1 MKRTRNYL
9 KITAILCVFFF
20 LLSCDN
26 TVGDNDLSGVVL
38 IVTNIIGMDA
48 LGKDADYLASDVIT
62 VGAGGV
68 GVGYLT
74 NPIVVTL
81 EAKLKKPESI
91 IPGISYKTSVMI
103 DRYTITYTSPE
114 GDPVPAA
121 FEGRLAVVCEVD
133 ASVDVEIVAV
143 RAEAKAV
150 PPLSLLE
157 GTLNVYWAVAEIV
170 FIGHDLDGNRVE
182 ATGYITV
189 YFADWADL

>member
-1 MKRTRNYL
+1 MKRTKNSL

-26 TVGDNDLSGVVL
+26 TVGDNDRSGVVL
-38 IVTNIIGMDA
+38 TVTRIVGRDA
-48 LGKDADYLASDVIT
+48 HGNDADYLASDVET
-62 VGAGGV
+62 VIGDLQ
-68 GVGYLT
+68 GYLT
-74 NPIVVTL
+74 DPIMITL
-81 EAKLKKPESI
+81 EAKLKKPEPI
-91 IPGISYKTSVMI
+91 IPGASYKTSVMI

-143 RAEAKAV
+143 RAETKAV
-150 PPLSLLE
+150 PPLSLLDD
-157 GTLNVYWAVAEIV
+157 TLNVYWAVAEIV
-170 FIGHDLDGNRVE
+170 FIGHDLEGNAVD

-189 YFADWADL
+189 YFADWTDL

>member
-1 MKRTRNYL
+1 MKRTKNSL
-9 KITAILCVFFF
+9 KITAILSVFFF

-26 TVGDNDLSGVVL
+26 TVGTDDKSAIIL
-38 IVTNIIGMDA
+38 IVTRIVGTDA
-48 LGKDADYLASDVIT
+48 LGNDADYLASDVQT
-62 VGAGGV
+62 GG
-68 GVGYLT
+68 GYLT
-74 NPIVVTL
+74 NPILITL
-81 EAKLKKPESI
+81 EAKFKKPEPI
-91 IPGISYKTSVMI
+91 LPGSSYKTSVMI

-114 GDPVPAA
+114 GDPIPAS

-157 GTLNVYWAVAEIV
+157 GTLNVYWAVAEIR
-170 FIGHDLDGNRVE
+170 FIGHDLGGNVVE

>member
-1 MKRTRNYL
+1 MKRTKNSL

-26 TVGDNDLSGVVL
+26 TVGTDDKSGVIL
-38 IVTNIIGMDA
+38 TITRIVGMDA
-48 LGKDADYLASDVIT
+48 LGNDADYLASDVET
-62 VGAGGV
+62 GDLG
-68 GVGYLT
+68 GYLT
-74 NPIVVTL
+74 NPILITL
-81 EAKLKKPESI
+81 EAKFKKPEPI
-91 IPGISYKTSVMI
+91 LPGTSYKTSIMI
-103 DRYTITYTSPE
+103 DRYAITYTSPE

-121 FEGRLAVVCEVD
+121 FEGRLAVICEVD

-157 GTLNVYWAVAEIV
+157 DTLNVYWAVAEIR
-170 FIGHDLDGNRVE
+170 FIGHDLAGNAVE
-182 ATGYITV
+182 ATGYITI

>member
-1 MKRTRNYL
+1 MKRTKNSL

-20 LLSCDN
+20 LLSCHN
-26 TVGDNDLSGVVL
+26 IVGTDDKSGIIL
-38 IVTNIIGMDA
+38 IVTRIVGTDA
-48 LGKDADYLASDVIT
+48 LGNDADYLASDVET
-62 VGAGGV
+62 GGL
-68 GVGYLT
+68 GGYLT
-74 NPIVVTL
+74 DPIMITL
-81 EAKLKKPESI
+81 EAKFKKPEPI
-91 IPGISYKTSVMI
+91 IPGASYNTSVMI

-114 GDPVPAA
+114 GDPVPAS

-150 PPLSLLE
+150 PPLSLLD
-157 GTLNVYWAVAEIV
+157 GTLNVYWAVAEIR
-170 FIGHDLDGNRVE
+170 FIGHDLDGNGVE

>member
-1 MKRTRNYL
+1 MKRTKNSL
-9 KITAILCVFFF
+9 KITAILSVFFF

-26 TVGDNDLSGVVL
+26 TVGTDDKSAIIL
-38 IVTNIIGMDA
+38 IVTRIVGTDA
-48 LGKDADYLASDVIT
+48 LGNDADYLASDVQT
-62 VGAGGV
+62 GG
-68 GVGYLT
+68 GYLT
-74 NPIVVTL
+74 NPILITL
-81 EAKLKKPESI
+81 EAKFKKPEPI
-91 IPGISYKTSVMI
+91 LPGSSYKTSVMI

-114 GDPVPAA
+114 GDPVPAS

-157 GTLNVYWAVAEIV
+157 GTLNVYWAVAEIR
-170 FIGHDLDGNRVE
+170 FIGHDLDGNVVE

>member
-9 KITAILCVFFF
+9 KIMAILCVFFF

-26 TVGDNDLSGVVL
+26 TVGTGDKSGVIL
-38 IVTNIIGMDA
+38 TISRIVGMDA
-48 LGKDADYLASDVIT
+48 LGNDADYLASDVET
-62 VGAGGV
+62 GGL
-68 GVGYLT
+68 GGYLT
-74 NPIVVTL
+74 DPIVITL
-81 EAKLKKPESI
+81 EAKLKKPEPI
-91 IPGISYKTSVMI
+91 IPGASYKTSVMI

-133 ASVDVEIVAV
+133 ASVDIEIVAV
-143 RAEAKAV
+143 RAEAKTVA
-150 PPLSLLE
+150 PLSALD
-157 GTLNVYWAVAEIV
+157 GTLNVYWAVAEIR
-170 FIGHDLDGNRVE
+170 IMGHDLDGNGVE

>member
-1 MKRTRNYL
+1 MKRTKNSL

-20 LLSCDN
+20 LVSCDL
-26 TVGDNDLSGVVL
+26 TLSDNDKSGVVL
-38 IVTNIIGMDA
+38 IVTKIIGVDA
-48 LGKDADYLASDVIT
+48 LGDDADYLASDVET
-62 VGAGGV
+62 GGL
-68 GVGYLT
+68 GGYLT
-74 NPIVVTL
+74 DPLAITL
-81 EAKLKKPESI
+81 EAKLKRPETI
-91 IPGISYKTSVMI
+91 IPGVSYKTSVMI

-143 RAEAKAV
+143 RAEAKSV

-157 GTLNVYWAVAEIV
+157 DTLNVYWAVAEIV
-170 FIGHDLDGNRVE
+170 FIGHDLGGNRVE

-189 YFADWADL
+189 YFADWADN